1 MRRLAE
7 EQRARVEELARD
19 EGTTCAGCA
28 SARLGCGK
36 RRAAPAITVDGLHL
50 WCVKDAHLGAPTN
63 TSRFCPVRSS
73 APRDESYSPECAE

>member
-28 SARLGCGK
+28 SARFRLRQEA
-36 RRAAPAITVDGLHL
+36 RR
-50 WCVKDAHLGAPTN
+50 
-63 TSRFCPVRSS
+63 
-73 APRDESYSPECAE
+73 PRDHG

>member
-36 RRAAPAITVDGLHL
+36 RRATPRSQLMVYTCGVSRMPTSGRLPILH
-50 WCVKDAHLGAPTN
+50 G
-63 TSRFCPVRSS
+63 S
-73 APRDESYSPECAE
+73 AR